1 LRPPRCAKVAPSTSN
16 HQDALP
22 HIDPSPLA
30 RARRA
35 LYSAAGTVRNFFTL
49 AVKVKLPPNRSI
61 AEKPLW
67 ETVLIFVCIAFTFT
81 MLILGITFSYYSNK
95 YKQVVEERLSKP
107 LFNQTPRIYAAPRE
121 VRIGQKLTAGSVAQ
135 QLRTAGYTP
144 SDSNQ
149 SPMGT
154 YELSDG
160 NITVH
165 PGPQSFHS
173 QEGATI
179 SFDNGMV
186 SAISGDAR
194 QQLAAYELEPQLI
207 TSLSE
212 GENRVKR
219 RLVTYNELPPDMVK
233 AVTSIEDK
241 RFFSHSGV
249 DYIRLIGALR
259 SDLLAGRKREGG
271 STLTMQLARGFFL
284 TPEKRFKRK
293 LIEIAITFQL
303 EHRYTKQQIFTMYAN
318 EIPLGQ
324 QGSFGIYGFGEAAQA
339 YFGKDVRQLDLAE
352 CALLAGMIQ
361 HPSYLNPYRH
371 AQRAINRRNVVLDAM
386 VETDDITEAQA
397 DAARREP
404 LHLVPGTIDGGLAPY
419 FIDIVHDQIVRNYGE
434 TQYASQGLRVY
445 SSLDPDL
452 QQVANEAVEEGMK
465 TVDALVERRRARAK
479 DPSSIPDPQVALVA
493 LNPHTGQVLAL
504 VGGRNYGLSQFNHA
518 VRSRPTGSIFKPFVY
533 AAAFNTSL
541 AGTQLA
547 APAAEVDAAASAN
560 PSADNG
566 AVGDPQQNAATP
578 PPGDPGLHHGLFTEV
593 TMLNND
599 LTTFEGGYSPGNYG
613 HAGGLVTARYALQYS
628 LNNATVELAQM
639 VGYDNVAALAR
650 DAGIREAEGTP
661 SVALG
666 SYGATPI
673 EMAGAYST
681 FANNGTRIL
690 PWEIA
695 SVRAANGDPL
705 RDYQPDE
712 KPILDPRVAYLTT
725 NMLQNVMNAG
735 TAAGVRARGFQA
747 PAAGKT
753 GTSHDA
759 WFAGYTSNLICII
772 WVGNDDYS
780 DIKLQGA
787 QAATP
792 IWAEF
797 MKRAID
803 LPQYSD
809 TRDFPIPQGVNLVK
823 LDKTTNLLADP
834 TCPQDYYAAFLD
846 GTAPANTCSHPYQDQ
861 RNFFQ
866 KLFGLGTSPQQQLP
880 PRTSP
885 TVLPPGQPQQPGN
898 PAVQNAQNQDQE
910 KPKKKRGFFSRL
922 FGGKKDDQQ
931 QQDQQP
937 QQNPQ

>member
-1 LRPPRCAKVAPSTSN
+1 M
-16 HQDALP
+16 P
-22 HIDPSPLA
+22 HVNSSPLA
-30 RARRA
+30 RAGRA
-35 LYSAAGTVRNFFTL
+35 LYSAAGAVRNFLTL
-49 AVKVKLPPNRSI
+49 AVKLKLPPNLSI

-67 ETVLIFVCIAFTFT
+67 ETVLILVCIVCTFT
-81 MLILGITFSYYSNK
+81 LLILGITFSYYSNK
-95 YKQVVEERLSKP
+95 YKQVVDQRLSKP

-121 VRIGQKLTAGSVAQ
+121 VRIGQKLNASSIAQ
-135 QLRTAGYTP
+135 QLRTAGYTV
-144 SDSNQ
+144 SGSNA

-154 YELSDG
+154 YDLRDDS
-160 NITVH
+160 ISVH
-165 PGPQSFHS
+165 PGPQSYHS

-179 SFDNGMV
+179 SFSDGMV
-186 SAISGDAR
+186 TGISGDAK
-194 QQLAAYELEPQLI
+194 QQLSAYELEPQLI

-212 GENRVKR
+212 GTNRVKR
-219 RLVTYNELPPDMVK
+219 RIVTYNDLPPALVQS
-233 AVTSIEDK
+233 VTSIEDR
-241 RFFSHSGV
+241 RFFSHGGV

-303 EHRYTKQQIFTMYAN
+303 EHRYTKQEIFTMYAN

-361 HPSYLNPYRH
+361 HPSFLNPYRH

-386 VETDDITEAQA
+386 VDTGDITEAQA
-397 DAARREP
+397 DAAKHEP

-419 FIDIVHDQIVRNYGE
+419 FIDIVHDEIVRNYGE
-434 TQYASQGLRVY
+434 QQFSSQGLRVY

-452 QQVANEAVEEGMK
+452 QRVANEAIDEGMK
-465 TVDALVERRRARAK
+465 TVDALVERRRAKAK

-493 LNPHTGQVLAL
+493 LNPHTGQILAL

-518 VRSRPTGSIFKPFVY
+518 VRLRPTGSAFKPFVY

-541 AGTQLA
+541 AGTQLT
-547 APAAEVDAAASAN
+547 APAAVVDTAANSNADADSAV
-560 PSADNG
+560 
-566 AVGDPQQNAATP
+566 VGDPQPQNNGTP
-578 PPGDPGLHHGLFTEV
+578 APTDPGLHHGLFTEV

-599 LTTFEGGYSPGNYG
+599 LTTFEGGYAPGNFG

-650 DAGIREAEGTP
+650 DAGITDARGTP
-661 SVALG
+661 AVALG
-666 SYGATPI
+666 AYSATPI
-673 EMAGAYST
+673 QMAGAYTT
-681 FANNGTRIL
+681 FANSGTRIV

-695 SVRAANGDPL
+695 SVRAANGDPIS
-705 RDYQPDE
+705 DHQPDE

-735 TAAGVRARGFQA
+735 TAAGVRARGFLA

-753 GTSHDA
+753 GTERDA

-780 DIKLQGA
+780 DVKLQGA
-787 QAATP
+787 QAAVP
-792 IWAEF
+792 IWADF
-797 MKRAID
+797 MKRAIQ

-809 TRDFPIPQGVNLVK
+809 TRDFPIPQGVDLVK
-823 LDKTTNLLADP
+823 LDKNTNLLADS
-834 TCPQDYYAAFLD
+834 TCPDDYYAAFLE
-846 GTAPANTCSHPYQDQ
+846 GTAPKNTCSHPNDDQ

-866 KLFGLGTSPQQQLP
+866 KLFGLGGAPQQQLP
-880 PRTSP
+880 PRSSP
-885 TVLPPGQPQQPGN
+885 TVLPPGQPPQPGN
-898 PAVQNAQNQDQE
+898 PNPQNAENGDQE
-910 KPKKKRGFFSRL
+910 KPKAKKRGFFSRL

-931 QQDQQP
+931 QDQQP
-937 QQNPQ
+937 QSPQ

>member
-1 LRPPRCAKVAPSTSN
+1 
-16 HQDALP
+16 LP
-22 HIDPSPLA
+22 HLDPSPLA

-35 LYSAAGTVRNFFTL
+35 LYSAAGTVRKFLSL
-49 AVKVKLPPNRSI
+49 AVKLKLPPNRII

-67 ETVLIFVCIAFTFT
+67 ETALIFVCIAFTFT
-81 MLILGITFSYYSNK
+81 LLILGITFSYYSNR
-95 YKQVVEERLSKP
+95 YKQLVDERMSKP

-121 VRIGQKLTAGSVAQ
+121 VRVGQKLTAGSIAQ
-135 QLRTAGYTP
+135 QLRIAGYTP
-144 SDSNQ
+144 PGSNA

-154 YELSDG
+154 YDLRGDS
-160 NITVH
+160 ISVH
-165 PGPQSFHS
+165 PGPQSYHS

-179 SFDNGMV
+179 SFGDGMV
-186 SAISGDAR
+186 TGISGDAR
-194 QQLAAYELEPQLI
+194 QQLSAYELEPQLI

-212 GENRVKR
+212 GPNRVKR
-219 RLVTYNELPPDMVK
+219 RLVTYNELPPALVQ

-241 RFFSHSGV
+241 RFFSHGGV
-249 DYIRLIGALR
+249 DYISLIGWIYH
-259 SDLLAGRKREGG
+259 DLLGDRRYRGG
-271 STLTMQLARGFFL
+271 ASTLTMQLSRGIFLSPARHI
-284 TPEKRFKRK
+284 KRK
-293 LIEIAITFQL
+293 LIEVAITFQL
-303 EHRYTKQQIFTMYAN
+303 EHRYTKQQIFEMYAN

-361 HPSYLNPYRH
+361 QPSALNPYH
-371 AQRAINRRNVVLDAM
+371 HQGKRAIARRNVVLGAM
-386 VETDDITEAQA
+386 VENDAITEAQA
-397 DAARREP
+397 AAARQEP
-404 LHLVPGTIDGGLAPY
+404 LHLAPGTIDGGLAPY
-419 FIDIVHDQIVRNYGE
+419 FIDIVHDQIVRSYGE

-452 QQVANEAVEEGMK
+452 QEAANEAVAEGMK
-465 TVDALVERRRARAK
+465 NVDELVEAKRRRSK
-479 DPSSIPDPQVALVA
+479 HPETISSPQVALVA

-518 VRSRPTGSIFKPFVY
+518 VRSRPTGSAFKPFVY

-541 AGTQLA
+541 AGTQLT
-547 APAAEVDAAASAN
+547 APAAVETASVNSSN
-560 PSADNG
+560 PNSNT
-566 AVGDPQQNAATP
+566 GDPQQDGATP
-578 PPGDPGLHHGLFTEV
+578 PPTDPGLHHGVFTEV

-650 DAGIREAEGTP
+650 DAGITEAQGTP
-661 SVALG
+661 AVALG
-666 SYGATPI
+666 AYGATPVQ
-673 EMAGAYST
+673 MAGAYTT
-681 FANNGTRIL
+681 FANNGTRIV

-695 SVRAANGDPL
+695 SVRAANGDPIS
-705 RDYQPDE
+705 DHQPDT

-735 TAAGVRARGFQA
+735 TAAGVRSRGFLA

-753 GTSHDA
+753 GTERDA
-759 WFAGYTSNLICII
+759 WFAGYTSNLICVI

-780 DIKLQGA
+780 DVKLQGA
-787 QAATP
+787 QAAVP

-797 MKRAID
+797 MKRAVQ

-809 TRDFPIPQGVNLVK
+809 TRDFSIPQGVSLVK
-823 LDKTTNLLADP
+823 LDKNTNLLADP
-834 TCPQDYYAAFLD
+834 TCPEDYYAAFLD
-846 GTAPANTCSHPYQDQ
+846 GTAPRNTCSHPNDDQ

-866 KLFGLGTSPQQQLP
+866 KLFGLGAAPQQQLP
-880 PRTSP
+880 PRSGP

-898 PAVQNAQNQDQE
+898 TNAQNAQNSDQE
-910 KPKKKRGFFSRL
+910 KPKAKKRGFFSRL
-922 FGGKKDDQQ
+922 FGGGKKDDDQQQ
-931 QQDQQP
+931 QQDQQ

>member
-1 LRPPRCAKVAPSTSN
+1 
-16 HQDALP
+16 
-22 HIDPSPLA
+22 
-30 RARRA
+30 
-35 LYSAAGTVRNFFTL
+35 L
-49 AVKVKLPPNRSI
+49 AVKLKLPPNLSI

-67 ETVLIFVCIAFTFT
+67 ETVLIIVSIVCTFT
-81 MLILGITFSYYSNK
+81 LLILGITFSYYSNK
-95 YKQVVEERLSKP
+95 YKQVVDERLSRP

-121 VRIGQKLTAGSVAQ
+121 VRVGQKLTASDVAQ
-135 QLRTAGYTP
+135 QLRIAGY
-144 SDSNQ
+144 SSSGNV

-154 YELSDG
+154 YQLRGES
-160 NITVH
+160 ISVH
-165 PGPQSFHS
+165 PGPQSYHS

-179 SFDNGMV
+179 SFDDGMV
-186 SAISGDAR
+186 TSISGDAR
-194 QQLAAYELEPQLI
+194 QQLSAYELEPQLI

-212 GENRVKR
+212 GANRVKR
-219 RLVTYNELPPDMVK
+219 RIVTFNDLPQPLVQ
-233 AVTSIEDK
+233 AVTSIEDR
-241 RFFSHSGV
+241 RFFSHGGV

-303 EHRYTKQQIFTMYAN
+303 EHHYNKQEIFTMYAN

-361 HPSYLNPYRH
+361 HPSFLNPYRH

-386 VETDDITEAQA
+386 VDTGDITPAEAE
-397 DAARREP
+397 AARREP
-404 LHLVPGTIDGGLAPY
+404 LHLAPGTIDGGLAPY

-434 TQYASQGLRVY
+434 SQYSSQGLRVY

-452 QQVANEAVEEGMK
+452 QEVANQAVSDGMQ
-465 TVDALVERRRARAK
+465 TVDELVEAK
-479 DPSSIPDPQVALVA
+479 RKRSKHPETIASPQVALVA

-504 VGGRNYGLSQFNHA
+504 VGGRNYGISQLNHA
-518 VRSRPTGSIFKPFVY
+518 VANRPTGSIFKPFVY

-541 AGTQLA
+541 AGTQLT
-547 APAAEVDAAASAN
+547 APATVVDAADNTN
-560 PSADNG
+560 PHADNTI
-566 AVGDPQQNAATP
+566 AGDPQQNGATP
-578 PPGDPGLHHGLFTEV
+578 PPPDPGLHHGLFTEV
-593 TMLNND
+593 TLLNND
-599 LTTFEGGYSPGNYG
+599 PTTFEGGYAPRNYG
-613 HAGGLVTARYALQYS
+613 HHGVGEVTARYALQYS

-650 DAGIREAEGTP
+650 DAGIRSAQGTP
-661 SVALG
+661 AIALG
-666 SYGATPI
+666 AYGATPI
-673 EMAGAYST
+673 EMAGAYTT
-681 FANNGTRIL
+681 FANSGTRIL

-695 SVRAANGDPL
+695 SVRAANGDPIS
-705 RDYQPDE
+705 DHQPDV

-725 NMLQNVMNAG
+725 NMLQNVLNTG
-735 TAAGVRARGFQA
+735 TAAGVRSRGFLA
-747 PAAGKT
+747 PAAAKT
-753 GTSHDA
+753 GTSRDA
-759 WFAGYTSNLICII
+759 WFAGYTSNLICVI

-780 DIKLQGA
+780 DIKLEGA
-787 QAATP
+787 QAAAP

-797 MKRAID
+797 MKRAIL

-809 TRDFPIPQGVNLVK
+809 TRDFSIPQGVDLVK
-823 LDKTTNLLADP
+823 LDKNTNLLADP
-834 TCPQDYYAAFLD
+834 TCPENYYAAFLE
-846 GTAPANTCSHPYQDQ
+846 GTAPHNTCSHPNDDG

-866 KLFGLGTSPQQQLP
+866 KLFGLGSPPQQPLP
-880 PRTSP
+880 PSHAP
-885 TVLPPGQPQQPGN
+885 TVLPPSQPQQPGS
-898 PAVQNAQNQDQE
+898 PGVQSAQNGDQE
-910 KPKKKRGFFSRL
+910 KPKAKKRGFFSRL

-937 QQNPQ
+937 QDQQPQSPQ